1 MENNTGSMGALFG
14 IFNKL
19 SMQQRMLLVGIFAI
33 SLVLLGFVIF
43 VFNEPNY
50 VKLYSDLAPDD
61 ASAVLDH
68 LSSQK
73 VAYKIDDNG
82 TTISVPKDKVHE
94 LRFAFAAKG
103 IPNSGVIGYEIFDNN
118 TLGMSEFM
126 QKLNFK
132 RALEG
137 ELART
142 IMQQTNVEAARVHI
156 VFPEKSI
163 FKEEQKEPT
172 ASVVLNLRPGSDI
185 GQKNIT
191 AMTNLVASSVE
202 GLKPSKVTILDS
214 KGRMLTRNDEENE
227 FSVATGKQYEIKNSV
242 ESYMAKKAQS
252 ILDNV
257 LGYGNSVVKVNAD
270 LDFKQVEKT
279 ISSYDPEGQVAIS
292 EQLVKSESVGS
303 SIGDSSAVLTENAT
317 TNYEIS
323 SSVERVIEGTGTIN
337 RITVAAVINGIER
350 EVTNGDVTETVVE
363 PRDQQQL
370 QQLEQIIR
378 RAVGIDDTRND
389 EISIISI
396 PFETQFAKPIP
407 TVEKSPFDDVK
418 EWSNFLL
425 IFIAIG
431 ASMFVLK
438 GLMKKLKE
446 EKIVIG
452 TLGGAGGGN
461 FNDNSFNDLN
471 ASLATPSISTEALGG
486 GGGEMPKLQ
495 STMSKR
501 KKQILQIGDL
511 EDEITDEAQEKKVQ
525 RDKITNYVS
534 KKPSEAAKLINSW
547 LREDEY

>member
-1 MENNTGSMGALFG
+1 MDNNTGSFSALFG

-19 SMQQRMLLVGIFAI
+19 SMQQRMLLVGIFAV
-33 SLVLLGFVIF
+33 SLVLLGFIIF
-43 VFNEPNY
+43 VFNEPTY
-50 VKLYSDLAPDD
+50 VKLYSNLAPDD
-61 ASAVLDH
+61 ASAVLEH
-68 LSSQK
+68 LNSQK
-73 VAYKIDDNG
+73 ITYKIDDNG
-82 TTISVPKDKVHE
+82 TTISVPKENVYE
-94 LRFAFAAKG
+94 LRFSLAAKG
-103 IPNSGVIGYEIFDNN
+103 VPSSGVIGYEIFDNN

-137 ELART
+137 ELSRT

-172 ASVVLNLRPGSDI
+172 ASVVLNLSPGAEISER
-185 GQKNIT
+185 NIT

-214 KGRMLTRNDEENE
+214 KGRMLTRNTDESE
-227 FSVATGKQYEIKNSV
+227 FSVATGRQYEIKNSV
-242 ESYMAKKAQS
+242 ENYMAKKAQS

-257 LGYGNSVVKVNAD
+257 LGYGNSVVKVNVD

-279 ISSYDPEGQVAIS
+279 ISSYDPETQIAIS
-292 EQLVKSESVGS
+292 EQSIKSESTGS
-303 SIGDSSAVLTENAT
+303 TLSDTNAVITENTT

-323 SSVERVIEGTGTIN
+323 KTIERVIEGSGTIN
-337 RITVAAVINGIER
+337 RVTVAAVINGIPKEI
-350 EVTNGDVTETVVE
+350 TNGDVTETVIE
-363 PRDQQQL
+363 PRDEEQL

-396 PFETQFAKPIP
+396 PFETQFVEQTPEI
-407 TVEKSPFDDVK
+407 EKSPFDDLNK
-418 EWSNFLL
+418 WSNFIL
-425 IFIAIG
+425 IFVAIG

-438 GLMKKLKE
+438 GLLKRLKE

-452 TLGGAGGGN
+452 TMGRG
-461 FNDNSFNDLN
+461 FHDNSFSDLS
-471 ASLATPSISTEALGG
+471 ASLTTPSISPDSLLSSKESSS
-486 GGGEMPKLQ
+486 KLQ
-495 STMSKR
+495 GGKR
-501 KKQILQIGDL
+501 KKQLLQVGDL
-511 EDEITDEAQEKKVQ
+511 EDEITDEAQEKKLQ

>member
-1 MENNTGSMGALFG
+1 MENNTSSFSALFG

-19 SMQQRMLLVGIFAI
+19 SMQQRMLLIGIFGI
-33 SLVLLGFVIF
+33 SMVLLGFVIF

-50 VKLYSDLAPDD
+50 VKLYSNLAPDD
-61 ASAVLDH
+61 ASAVLEH
-68 LSSQK
+68 LNGQK

-82 TTISVPKDKVHE
+82 ATISVPKDKVHE
-94 LRFAFAAKG
+94 LRFSLAAKG
-103 IPNSGVIGYEIFDNN
+103 IPNSGVVGYEIFDNN

-172 ASVVLNLRPGSDI
+172 ASVVLNLRPGADI
-185 GQKNIT
+185 GQRNIT

-202 GLKPSKVTILDS
+202 GLKSSKVTILDS
-214 KGRMLTRNDEENE
+214 KGRMLTRNADESE
-227 FSVATGKQYEIKNSV
+227 FSVATGRQYEIKNSV
-242 ESYMAKKAQS
+242 ENYMAKKAQS

-279 ISSYDPEGQVAIS
+279 ISSYDPESQVAIS
-292 EQLVKSESVGS
+292 EQSVKSESTGS
-303 SIGDSSAVLTENAT
+303 TISDTNAVITENTT

-323 SSVERVIEGTGTIN
+323 KTIERVIEGSGTIK
-337 RITVAAVINGIER
+337 RVTVAAVINGIAK

-363 PRDQQQL
+363 PREGQQL

-378 RAVGIDDTRND
+378 RAVGIDDSRND

-396 PFETQFAKPIP
+396 PFDSQLAKPVP
-407 TVEKSPFDDVK
+407 TIEKSPFDDIK
-418 EWSNFLL
+418 EWSNFVL
-425 IFIAIG
+425 IFVAIG
-431 ASMFVLK
+431 AAMFVLK
-438 GLMKKLKE
+438 GLMKRLKE

-452 TLGGAGGGN
+452 TLGGGG
-461 FNDNSFNDLN
+461 FNDNSFSDLN
-471 ASLATPSISTEALGG
+471 ASLATPSISTDALLNAK
-486 GGGEMPKLQ
+486 ESVPKLQ
-495 STMSKR
+495 STPMKR
-501 KKQILQIGDL
+501 KKQILQVGDL

>member
-1 MENNTGSMGALFG
+1 MDNNTSSFGALFG

-33 SLVLLGFVIF
+33 SLVLLFFVIF
-43 VFNEPNY
+43 IFNEPNY
-50 VKLYSDLAPDD
+50 VKLYSNLAPDD
-61 ASAVLDH
+61 ASAVIDH
-68 LSSQK
+68 LNSQK
-73 VAYKIDDNG
+73 VTYKIDDNG
-82 TTISVPKDKVHE
+82 STINVPKDKVHE

-137 ELART
+137 ELSRT
-142 IMQQTNVEAARVHI
+142 IMQQTSVEAARVHI

-172 ASVVLNLRPGSDI
+172 ASVVLNLRPGVEISER
-185 GQKNIT
+185 NIT

-202 GLKPSKVTILDS
+202 GLKPSKVTILDA
-214 KGRMLTRNDEENE
+214 KGRMLTRSNDESE
-227 FSVATGKQYEIKNSV
+227 FSVATGRQYEIKNSV

-279 ISSYDPEGQVAIS
+279 ISSYDPESQVAIS
-292 EQLVKSESVGS
+292 EQLVKSESTGS
-303 SIGDSSAVLTENAT
+303 TLRDSNAVVTENTT

-323 SSVERVIEGTGTIN
+323 KTIERVIEGSGTIN
-337 RITVAAVINGIER
+337 RITVAAVINGIPK
-350 EVTNGDVTETVVE
+350 EVTNNDVTETVIE
-363 PRDQQQL
+363 PRDQEQL

-378 RAVGIDDTRND
+378 RAVGIDDTRSD

-396 PFETQFAKPIP
+396 PFETQFVQPEPVI
-407 TVEKSPFDDVK
+407 EKSPFDDIN
-418 EWSNFLL
+418 EWSNFVL
-425 IFIAIG
+425 IFVAIG
-431 ASMFVLK
+431 ASMFVLR
-438 GLMKKLKE
+438 GLLKRLKD

-452 TLGGAGGGN
+452 TLGGG
-461 FNDNSFNDLN
+461 FRDDSFSDIN
-471 ASLATPSISTEALGG
+471 ASLATPSISTEAMLGAK
-486 GGGEMPKLQ
+486 ESMPKLQ
-495 STMSKR
+495 SAPKR
-501 KKQILQIGDL
+501 RNQMLQVGDI

-525 RDKITNYVS
+525 RDKIMNYVS

-547 LREDEY
+547 LREDEF

>member
-1 MENNTGSMGALFG
+1 VDNNTGSFSALFG

-19 SMQQRMLLVGIFAI
+19 SMQQRMLLVGIFAV
-33 SLVLLGFVIF
+33 SLVLLGFIIF
-43 VFNEPNY
+43 VFNEPTY
-50 VKLYSDLAPDD
+50 VKLYSNLAPDD
-61 ASAVLDH
+61 ASAVLEH
-68 LSSQK
+68 LNSQK
-73 VAYKIDDNG
+73 ITYKIDDNG
-82 TTISVPKDKVHE
+82 TTISVPKENVYE
-94 LRFAFAAKG
+94 LRFSLAAKG
-103 IPNSGVIGYEIFDNN
+103 VPSSGVIGYEIFDNN

-137 ELART
+137 ELSRT

-172 ASVVLNLRPGSDI
+172 ASVVLNLSPGAEISER
-185 GQKNIT
+185 NIT

-214 KGRMLTRNDEENE
+214 KGRMLTRNTDESE
-227 FSVATGKQYEIKNSV
+227 FSVATGRQYEIKNSV
-242 ESYMAKKAQS
+242 ENYMAKKAQS

-257 LGYGNSVVKVNAD
+257 LGYGNSVVKVNVD

-279 ISSYDPEGQVAIS
+279 ISSYDPETQIAIS
-292 EQLVKSESVGS
+292 EQSIKSESTGS
-303 SIGDSSAVLTENAT
+303 TLSDTNAVITENTT

-323 SSVERVIEGTGTIN
+323 KTIERVIEGSGTIN
-337 RITVAAVINGIER
+337 RVTVAAVINGIPKEI
-350 EVTNGDVTETVVE
+350 TNGDVTETVIE
-363 PRDQQQL
+363 PRDEEQL

-396 PFETQFAKPIP
+396 PFETQFVEQTPEI
-407 TVEKSPFDDVK
+407 EKSPFDDLNK
-418 EWSNFLL
+418 WSNFIL
-425 IFIAIG
+425 IFVAIG

-438 GLMKKLKE
+438 GLLKRLKE

-452 TLGGAGGGN
+452 TMGRG
-461 FNDNSFNDLN
+461 FHDNSFSDLS
-471 ASLATPSISTEALGG
+471 ASLTTPSISPDSLLSSKESSS
-486 GGGEMPKLQ
+486 KLQ
-495 STMSKR
+495 GGKR
-501 KKQILQIGDL
+501 KKQLLQVGDL
-511 EDEITDEAQEKKVQ
+511 EDEITDEAQEKKLQ